1 MDGLMILSLKIR
13 INTDGE
19 KEKRGKKGREKG
31 KKEKKEEK
39 KKRKGNQTVTAEQ
52 TIHHTKMTSFILLP
66 SLLKREAQERAHSI

>member
-1 MDGLMILSLKIR
+1 MDGLILSLKIR

-39 KKRKGNQTVTAEQ
+39 KKRKGNQTVTAEH
-52 TIHHTKMTSFILLP
+52 IGYTST
-66 SLLKREAQERAHSI
+66 AQDG